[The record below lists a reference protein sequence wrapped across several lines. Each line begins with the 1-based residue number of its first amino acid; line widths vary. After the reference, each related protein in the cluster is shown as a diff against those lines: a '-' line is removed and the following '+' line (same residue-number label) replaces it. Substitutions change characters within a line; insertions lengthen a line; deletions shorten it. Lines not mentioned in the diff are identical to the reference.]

1 MFGTGWLKLMQL
13 IVTGFDKFGGHA
25 YNPSQ
30 LAVESLPEQIHLADK
45 TEEVQVDRL
54 IVKSCCF
61 EAWEELDERLQHHQ
75 TTPCVVIM
83 TGLAGLAESIR
94 LERFA
99 LNIKDFCIADNQG
112 HQPEDELIDVD
123 GPDALRTVLPLPSF
137 CKQLTSQGYAC
148 NVSNHAGT
156 FLCNELYYRCLRAQQ
171 KAKKSPSVALF
182 VHLPCPEQYQATLR
196 NSETVLELSDQD
208 WTDTI
213 DTYALAVVEI
223 ARFSCNWLGNKLENR
238 LLAP

>member
-1 MFGTGWLKLMQL
+1 M
-13 IVTGFDKFGGHA
+13 
-25 YNPSQ
+25 SQ
-30 LAVESLPEQIHLADK
+30 QQIPG
-45 TEEVQVDRL
+45 Q
-54 IVKSCCF
+54 
-61 EAWEELDERLQHHQ
+61 
-75 TTPCVVIM
+75 
-83 TGLAGLAESIR
+83 
-94 LERFA
+94 
-99 LNIKDFCIADNQG
+99 
-112 HQPEDELIDVD
+112 HQPLEGAHLVLATIAI
-123 GPDALRTVLPLPSF
+123 ALATFMNVLDS
-137 CKQLTSQGYAC
+137 SIA